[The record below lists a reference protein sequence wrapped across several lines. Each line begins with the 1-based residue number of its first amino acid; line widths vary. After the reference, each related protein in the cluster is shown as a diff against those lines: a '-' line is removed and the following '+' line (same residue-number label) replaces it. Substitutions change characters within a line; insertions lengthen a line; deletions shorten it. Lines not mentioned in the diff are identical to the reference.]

1 MSNRPAGAMHS
12 ALSAEVAEEL
22 SALRREVA
30 LYHAV
35 LRALPQSA
43 VLVYDQELRCVAV
56 GGETMRMLAPDASSA
71 AGQSVRELIPEA
83 QRAAEVARYEATLRG
98 ETMSGD
104 SFHEAHVLTSR
115 YVPLRD
121 EADHIIGGMVV
132 SRIVTD
138 EREETKRRE
147 LYQAIVEQ
155 SPYAITATDAYRK
168 IVMLN
173 RANATMLGY
182 ASTDDLLGQ
191 DGISITGSES
201 LEQVDQEIGPSLM
214 AHGVWHGLI
223 QARRQDGSKFWSNQ
237 TIQNLVNAAGEYLGT
252 VAFAKDISTEL
263 AAREEREQ
271 LVTNLTER
279 ERELRIFKELVDR
292 APDGVAFGNAGSLF
306 PDYVNAAFRTITG
319 YGETALNRTYVE
331 MFGPNA
337 LAMMERDATP
347 EIFEQG
353 YWSNRMPAQRPDG
366 STWLCHNTCYFFQ
379 TPDSEEAQWV
389 AFYRDVTEQVRSE
402 QQQRELQEQIIAA
415 QDAALRE
422 LSTPLIPI
430 TDGVVAMPLIGSIDS
445 KRAQLVIETLLS
457 GVAKTR
463 ANTAII
469 DITGVSVVDT
479 QVANALLRAAQSIKL
494 LGANAILT
502 GIRPEVAQTLIGLG
516 VDLSGISTCATLQ
529 SGIAEALNRGSDT
542 NRSGRGIPGSR
553 SVSYP

>member
-1 MSNRPAGAMHS
+1 
-12 ALSAEVAEEL
+12 
-22 SALRREVA
+22 
-30 LYHAV
+30 
-35 LRALPQSA
+35 
-43 VLVYDQELRCVAV
+43 
-56 GGETMRMLAPDASSA
+56 
-71 AGQSVRELIPEA
+71 
-83 QRAAEVARYEATLRG
+83 
-98 ETMSGD
+98 
-104 SFHEAHVLTSR
+104 
-115 YVPLRD
+115 
-121 EADHIIGGMVV
+121 
-132 SRIVTD
+132 
-138 EREETKRRE
+138 
-147 LYQAIVEQ
+147 
-155 SPYAITATDAYRK
+155 
-168 IVMLN
+168 
-173 RANATMLGY
+173 
-182 ASTDDLLGQ
+182 
-191 DGISITGSES
+191 
-201 LEQVDQEIGPSLM
+201 
-214 AHGVWHGLI
+214 
-223 QARRQDGSKFWSNQ
+223 
-237 TIQNLVNAAGEYLGT
+237 
-252 VAFAKDISTEL
+252 
-263 AAREEREQ
+263 
-271 LVTNLTER
+271 
-279 ERELRIFKELVDR
+279 
-292 APDGVAFGNAGSLF
+292 
-306 PDYVNAAFRTITG
+306 
-319 YGETALNRTYVE
+319 
-331 MFGPNA
+331 
-337 LAMMERDATP
+337 MMEREATP

>member
-1 MSNRPAGAMHS
+1 MHS
-12 ALSAEVAEEL
+12 ALPAEVAEEL

-201 LEQVDQEIGPSLM
+201 LEQVDQEVGPSLM
-214 AHGVWHGLI
+214 AHGVWHGLMEASFGVTKRSRTWSTL
-223 QARRQDGSKFWSNQ
+223 QGNTLAPSPLLKTSARSLRHERSASSWSP
-237 TIQNLVNAAGEYLGT
+237 
-252 VAFAKDISTEL
+252 IS
-263 AAREEREQ
+263 
-271 LVTNLTER
+271 
-279 ERELRIFKELVDR
+279 
-292 APDGVAFGNAGSLF
+292 
-306 PDYVNAAFRTITG
+306 
-319 YGETALNRTYVE
+319 
-331 MFGPNA
+331 
-337 LAMMERDATP
+337 
-347 EIFEQG
+347 
-353 YWSNRMPAQRPDG
+353 
-366 STWLCHNTCYFFQ
+366 
-379 TPDSEEAQWV
+379 
-389 AFYRDVTEQVRSE
+389 RS
-402 QQQRELQEQIIAA
+402 
-415 QDAALRE
+415 
-422 LSTPLIPI
+422 
-430 TDGVVAMPLIGSIDS
+430 
-445 KRAQLVIETLLS
+445 
-457 GVAKTR
+457 
-463 ANTAII
+463 
-469 DITGVSVVDT
+469 
-479 QVANALLRAAQSIKL
+479 ANASCASLR
-494 LGANAILT
+494 NW
-502 GIRPEVAQTLIGLG
+502 
-516 VDLSGISTCATLQ
+516 
-529 SGIAEALNRGSDT
+529 
-542 NRSGRGIPGSR
+542 
-553 SVSYP
+553 